1 MSLIYVTRAKEADIP
16 AIGKIFDQA
25 KAFLKASGSPQWQAG
40 YPNTDTVAQDLA
52 NQ

>member
-25 KAFLKASGSPQWQAG
+25 KAFLKASGSPQW
-40 YPNTDTVAQDLA
+40 
-52 NQ
+52 